1 MSLYRDRLALV
12 TGASE
17 GIGLAVSAELVR
29 RGCRVV
35 MAARR
40 PDVLEEGRRR
50 IGALDARPLDVTSWS
65 ATREFVNGAVAR
77 HGVPDL
83 VVTCAG
89 LAHPA
94 WLCESLAGDEGDRTL
109 AELEEMLRTNLMGTV
124 HVVKAVL
131 PHLTA
136 RSAGLPKAQ
145 RTGHIVTTASL
156 GGLFGLFG
164 YTGYCASKF
173 AVVGFSES
181 LRREV
186 APHGI
191 GVTVLCPP
199 NTRTPG
205 LERENQRKPAE
216 VLVQEEKAA
225 VLEPEV
231 VAQRLLD
238 ALPRRPRIFIPSLDG
253 RLAWL
258 LERWAPAL
266 LDRLLRRP
274 PP

>member
-1 MSLYRDRLALV
+1 MTPSAGRLAVV

-17 GIGLAVSAELVR
+17 GIGLAITAELVR
-29 RGCRVV
+29 RQHRVV

-40 PDVLEEGRRR
+40 PDVLEAARVQA
-50 IGALDARPLDVTSWS
+50 GALDAVSVDVTSWAS
-65 ATREFVNGAVAR
+65 TRTFVNDIISQ

-94 WLCESLAGDEGDRTL
+94 WLSGGDGDDDTL
-109 AELEEMLRTNLMGTV
+109 RELEEMLAVNLLGTV

-131 PHLTA
+131 PSMTA
-136 RSAGLPKAQ
+136 RRS
-145 RTGHIVTTASL
+145 GHIVTTASL
-156 GGLFGLFG
+156 GGLFGLYG

-173 AVVGFSES
+173 AVMGFSES

-186 APHGI
+186 EPFGI

-205 LERENQRKPAE
+205 LARENRRKPPE
-216 VLVQEEKAA
+216 VLAQEEKAA
-225 VLEPEV
+225 ALDADEV
-231 VAQRLLD
+231 ARRLLD
-238 ALPRRPRIFIPSLDG
+238 ALPRRPRVFIPSLDG

-258 LERWAPAL
+258 LARWAPAL
-266 LDRLLRRP
+266 LDRILRRP
-274 PP
+274 QP